1 MSDSEEEEVRSWK
14 FERFS
19 AMISGRGVSTDI
31 PEMEVEV
38 GDLLK
43 SAGVGTGVLPGVRG
57 GIPPVSAVTP
67 QQKPEKSR
75 LVREEAGQESP
86 VAASQK
92 PEKSHLVLEEASEG
106 SPVAASQKPEM
117 PLVQEVPVVDSQ
129 EPVVLRERS
138 RNSEE
143 CPVAT
148 PQEKLMVTRISRPS
162 GDVEV
167 LAERKDFWD
176 SFCPAPGCGTWT
188 RHQVSLVSFVNLPVR
203 VTGVDSVLFPELGEG
218 LETVGRFACSPGSGS
233 NELMSLANPR
243 IRLPRLCAIHT
254 ECT

>member
-1 MSDSEEEEVRSWK
+1 MVYVFCFYLLLQMSDSEEEEVRSWK

-19 AMISGRGVSTDI
+19 AMLRGRGVSTEI
-31 PEMEVEV
+31 LEMEVEV

-43 SAGVGTGVLPGVRG
+43 SAGVGIGVLLGVRG
-57 GIPPVSAVTP
+57 GVLSGSAVTP

-92 PEKSHLVLEEASEG
+92 PEKSRLVLEEASEG

-117 PLVQEVPVVDSQ
+117 PLVQEVPVADSQ

-138 RNSEE
+138 RSSEE

-148 PQEKLMVTRISRPS
+148 PQEKVRVTRMLRPS

-167 LAERKDFWD
+167 LTGRKDFWD
-176 SFCPAPGCGTWT
+176 SFCPVPGCGTWT
-188 RHQVSLVSFVNLPVR
+188 RKMKDHAIKSHLSHLLR
-203 VTGVDSVLFPELGEG
+203 FPLG
-218 LETVGRFACSPGSGS
+218 
-233 NELMSLANPR
+233 
-243 IRLPRLCAIHT
+243 
-254 ECT
+254 